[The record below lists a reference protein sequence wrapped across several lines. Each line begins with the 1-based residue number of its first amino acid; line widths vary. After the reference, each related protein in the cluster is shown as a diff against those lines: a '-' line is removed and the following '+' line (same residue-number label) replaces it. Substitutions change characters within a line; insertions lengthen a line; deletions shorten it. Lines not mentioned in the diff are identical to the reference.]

1 MNSRRGIITVLPEGG
16 MCLKTQQS
24 FRWLLQGEQVCT
36 KWNGRAGDGRAWQ
49 AEGTRDGRHRL
60 GGTARRLKPGAG
72 GQNKERLRWTD
83 QRIRALIR
91 LGGSALISG
100 SLTTKAQST
109 ALCYTL

>member
-1 MNSRRGIITVLPEGG
+1 MGLALSRFHELKKRDYYCAARGRDVFEDT
-16 MCLKTQQS
+16 QS

-36 KWNGRAGDGRAWQ
+36 KWNGRAGDGWVWQ

-83 QRIRALIR
+83 PEDQSIDPTGWERAH
-91 LGGSALISG
+91 
-100 SLTTKAQST
+100 
-109 ALCYTL
+109 